1 MANEKDPEPVIEARW
16 FWATRAL
23 NEGVDPEW
31 VRRNILD
38 LPGPEGALN
47 GWLLAN
53 TDAFRVG
60 YSPKA
65 NVFMDRAVGR
75 LLAPVCEHPA
85 ALLVLADALATCDGC
100 GRVFELRDF
109 GK

>member
-1 MANEKDPEPVIEARW
+1 MTKEKDPEPVIEARW

-31 VRRNILD
+31 IRRNILD

-53 TDAFRVG
+53 TDAFRAG
-60 YSPKA
+60 YYSDHA
-65 NVFMDRAVGR
+65 NADPP
-75 LLAPVCEHPA
+75 APAAVCEHPA
-85 ALLVLADALATCDGC
+85 ALLKLTDALATCDGC
-100 GRVFELRDF
+100 GRVFELRAF